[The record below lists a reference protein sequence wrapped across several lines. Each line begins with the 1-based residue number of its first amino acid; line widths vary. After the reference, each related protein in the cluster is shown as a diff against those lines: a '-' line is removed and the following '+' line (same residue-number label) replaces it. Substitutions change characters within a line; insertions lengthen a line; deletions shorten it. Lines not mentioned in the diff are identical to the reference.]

1 MTDPADPSLPAPP
14 AGTGDAARHTA
25 LVQQLAGEAFRATP
39 PAILP
44 SSATLA
50 RVPLPGEPH
59 PPVANLPVSTA
70 IPAVAT
76 PPVAPPPAAFTGETF
91 GFGEPVTGL
100 TLGSLPTTSASLPL
114 SSSPSLSSLPTHPAI
129 PGEVRPPVA
138 SLPTGSSFPLP
149 LETTP
154 PSFANIS
161 PAAAQPSVQPRV
173 DLTPPHHPESAS
185 PTSAADPFLGT
196 TLRFGEPA
204 ALISPALSSSTAHS
218 GIPHPTDEPAPS
230 FYFLQETPRP
240 AAAST
245 PVHPPAPLDVHAIR
259 RDFPALH
266 QKIHGHPLAFLDNA
280 ATTQK
285 PRAVLDAMS
294 RFYERDYS
302 NIHRAAYELAERAT
316 AAFES
321 AREKVARFLGARTAR
336 EIVFTRNATESI
348 NLVAR
353 TFGKQNLRAGDEIL
367 LTVMEHH
374 ANIVPWQLLAEE
386 VGAVLRVVPIT
397 DRGELR
403 VEEFA
408 RLLGPR
414 VKMAAVTHVSNALGT
429 INPLELLIP
438 LAHARGIPVLV
449 DGSQSTP
456 HLPVNVQALD
466 ADFFVFSGHK
476 VFGPTGIG
484 VLYAKGEIL
493 RTLPPYQGGGHMI
506 RDVRFERTI
515 FQDPPEKF
523 EAGTPDIAGAIG
535 LGAALDYL
543 FQLGIPN
550 LAAYEHSLL
559 EYATPRLAAVPG
571 LRPIG
576 TAPHKAS
583 VLAFVIPGVPNE
595 KIAAHLDRHGIAVRA
610 GHHCALP
617 TQRHFGLE
625 STVRPSLAFYNT
637 REEIDRLIS
646 ALHTLPRS

>member
-1 MTDPADPSLPAPP
+1 MTDPADPSLLAPP
-14 AGTGDAARHTA
+14 AGTGDVARHST
-25 LVQQLAGEAFRATP
+25 LVQKLAAESFRAGCATP
-39 PAILP
+39 SKPIPSPLVPLLPVDPPFPVHLPRVSATSPNPSTLPLP
-44 SSATLA
+44 STSLPFLGETLA
-50 RVPLPGEPH
+50 
-59 PPVANLPVSTA
+59 
-70 IPAVAT
+70 
-76 PPVAPPPAAFTGETF
+76 
-91 GFGEPVTGL
+91 FGEPVSGL
-100 TLGSLPTTSASLPL
+100 TPLPTFTTLPGTSSASLP
-114 SSSPSLSSLPTHPAI
+114 SSLPASLPALPDI
-129 PGEVRPPVA
+129 PGEVRPTVA
-138 SLPTGSSFPLP
+138 SLPSTPSFPSPILN
-149 LETTP
+149 TP
-154 PSFANIS
+154 ASFPQPNPFES
-161 PAAAQPSVQPRV
+161 PAAIQPSVAAPTHTAPLQP
-173 DLTPPHHPESAS
+173 DPNH
-185 PTSAADPFLGT
+185 AADPFVSESM
-196 TLRFGEPA
+196 RFGEPVA
-204 ALISPALSSSTAHS
+204 RFTFPTVGKKSPTEVHSSRAS
-218 GIPHPTDEPAPS
+218 PE
-230 FYFLQETPRP
+230 FYFLHETTRSAPAP
-240 AAAST
+240 AAT
-245 PVHPPAPLDVHAIR
+245 PVAPFDVQAVR
-259 RDFPALH
+259 RDFPALN

-285 PRAVLDAMS
+285 PRTVINAMS

-321 AREKVARFLGARTAR
+321 AREKVALFLGARSAR

-367 LTVMEHH
+367 LTTMEHH

-386 VGAVLRVVPIT
+386 VGAVLRVVPIN

-403 VEEFA
+403 LEEFA

-414 VKMAAVTHVSNALGT
+414 VKVAALTHVSNALGT

-438 LAHARGIPVLV
+438 LVRAHGIPVLI

-456 HLPVNVQALD
+456 HLPVNVHTLD

-493 RTLPPYQGGGHMI
+493 RSLPPYQGGGHMI

-515 FQDPPEKF
+515 LQDPPEKF

-535 LGAALDYL
+535 LGAAIDYL

-559 EYATPRLAAVPG
+559 EYATPRLAAIPG

-576 TAPHKAS
+576 TAAHKAS
-583 VLAFVIPGVPNE
+583 VLAFVIPGIPNE
-595 KIAAHLDRHGIAVRA
+595 KIAAHLDHHGIAVRA

-637 REEIDRLIS
+637 REEIDRLVS
-646 ALHTLPRS
+646 VLHSLPRH